1 MLFYFAP
8 MEGITGYIYRNA
20 HARYFGGIDKYFTP
34 FIMPNQNRCMNTKEL
49 NDVLPEHNQGMEI
62 VPQILTNK
70 AEDFINA
77 AEKLKELGYS
87 EVNLNLGCP
96 SRTVVSKGKG
106 AGFLEYPDRLEE
118 FLNSIFESSS
128 LKISVKTRLGM
139 YEPEEFNRLLE
150 IFNKFP
156 LSELII
162 HPRVQTDYYKN
173 KPVLESYRK
182 AEESSENILCYNG
195 DVFTRQDYE
204 AAVSGFTRT
213 NAVMMGRG
221 LLRNPN
227 LVHNIR
233 QGAQTDKK
241 ILKAFHDEI
250 YEGYREILPGEK
262 PVLFK
267 MKELWTYML
276 VSFSDAEKCWK
287 KIKKADR
294 LTAYELAVT
303 ELFAEKDIDKSKCI

>member
-1 MLFYFAP
+1 MDFYFAP

-34 FIMPNQNRCMNTKEL
+34 FIMPNQNRCMNSKEL
-49 NDVLPEHNQGMEI
+49 NDVLPEHNQGVNI

-70 AEDFINA
+70 AEDFLKTT
-77 AEKLKELGYS
+77 EKLKDLGYI

-106 AGFLEYPDRLEE
+106 AGFLEYPDRLED
-118 FLNSIFESSS
+118 FLDRIFEKTS
-128 LKISVKTRLGM
+128 LKISLKTRLGM
-139 YEPEEFNRLLE
+139 YEPKEFYRLLE

-173 KPVLESYRK
+173 KPVLEIYRK
-182 AEESSENILCYNG
+182 AEELSGNILCYNG
-195 DVFTRQDYE
+195 DLFTRQDYE
-204 AAVSGFTRT
+204 VAAAGFSRT

-233 QGAQTDKK
+233 HGEQTDKK

-250 YEGYREILPGEK
+250 YEGYRAILPGEK

-276 VSFSDAEKCWK
+276 ANFPEADKCWK

-294 LTAYELAVT
+294 LAAYDSVIM
-303 ELFAEKDIDKSKCI
+303 ELFSDKYMCG

>member
-1 MLFYFAP
+1 MDFYFAP

-34 FIMPNQNRCMNTKEL
+34 FIMPNQNRCMNSKEL
-49 NDVLPEHNQGMEI
+49 NDVLPEHNQGVNI

-70 AEDFINA
+70 AEDFLST
-77 AEKLKELGYS
+77 AEKLKGLGYS

-106 AGFLEYPDRLEE
+106 AGFLEYPDRLED
-118 FLNSIFESSS
+118 FLDRIFENAS
-128 LKISVKTRLGM
+128 LKISLKTRLGM
-139 YEPEEFNRLLE
+139 YEPEEFYRLLE

-173 KPVLESYRK
+173 KPVLEIYRK
-182 AEESSENILCYNG
+182 AEELSGNILCYNG
-195 DVFTRQDYE
+195 DLFTRQDYE
-204 AAVSGFTRT
+204 AAAAGFSRT

-233 QGAQTDKK
+233 HGEQTDKK

-250 YEGYREILPGEK
+250 YEGYRAILPGEK

-276 VSFSDAEKCWK
+276 ANFPEADKCWK

-294 LTAYELAVT
+294 LAAYDSAIM
-303 ELFAEKDIDKSKCI
+303 ELFSDKYMCG